1 MHKTDFL
8 LTITN
13 YYYRELMNFLQY
25 KQKISCYI
33 NDFLNESSKKCLVVY
48 TKNSRNLSN
57 ILKNIETS
65 YTFTDTYYN
74 VNNSLQLLF
83 LLRQQKNPSKRAAEF
98 NFFINKDFIRFS
110 PINLFRSATNIF
122 RQDLKY
128 FEDQIILQIKE
139 FHSSLAIPICWHE
152 GMDNSIC
159 ELIENLCTHESADV
173 KFIIIFEDKNLT
185 QIELLTQKDFSE
197 YLEIDFNTS
206 ILKTHF
212 DKLSC
217 SQIDAL
223 KIATNDDLFEMEGIY
238 TYIMNSRA
246 LDSDTDFVINELI
259 KSLVE
264 QNFKGDKSRVLGVAA
279 YFKDKFTIDGIE
291 YICNTDTANR
301 IDTEIKK
308 ILDDSIQD
316 GILSVSDEEYI
327 FIIGMFKDA
336 LRQIYKAQKN
346 KFHLGIENYLKSKN
360 PFQYDIR
367 YYHLKETQSESA
379 KDMLLM
385 KVINALRFKKDI
397 DIHTKNLF
405 IENYDL
411 RLFENIVDI
420 YSMIDKG
427 NFSAARQKA
436 TSINISNN
444 LILHSEIKYLLL
456 FLEWKV
462 MKKQNI
468 KRLESSFNEIYNL
481 DCEIETKLFTKLLQ
495 LSIACNNGNKLTDFP
510 TPSQIF
516 LEIIKLLSKYNC
528 VDALYLKN
536 ILYRKS
542 NAALNRVSS
551 LDNVVD
557 SFKFFEDKKELYPN
571 EYFMSGVNLV
581 ALLLQSTIKRS
592 NESILN
598 SEDRNPYIL
607 AKKLRAQLS
616 KDCPI
621 ALSVYLE
628 NNYLIAKQLFTSNP
642 PTEKELQK
650 VIKQLDKADDG
661 CKIMTL
667 MNIGTLYAM
676 RQNFVYAIKY
686 WDRAEKINEGNDEY
700 FSYIIKSNKLI
711 MMLSQNQHVTTKD
724 CICGE
729 IPYVFSDNEVVQYIE
744 MRQNII
750 NELNKLFD
758 LNYDKIKKYFKQKY
772 RDMFLGM
779 ELQFFSQPYILSD
792 VQFWSDN

>member
-1 MHKTDFL
+1 
-8 LTITN
+8 
-13 YYYRELMNFLQY
+13 MNFLQY

-436 TSINISNN
+436 TS
-444 LILHSEIKYLLL
+444 
-456 FLEWKV
+456 
-462 MKKQNI
+462 
-468 KRLESSFNEIYNL
+468 
-481 DCEIETKLFTKLLQ
+481 
-495 LSIACNNGNKLTDFP
+495 
-510 TPSQIF
+510 
-516 LEIIKLLSKYNC
+516 
-528 VDALYLKN
+528 
-536 ILYRKS
+536 
-542 NAALNRVSS
+542 SS

-571 EYFMSGVNLV
+571 EYFMSGVNLI

-616 KDCPI
+616 KNCPI

-642 PTEKELQK
+642 PTEKDLQK

-711 MMLSQNQHVTTKD
+711 MMLSQNQHVTTND